1 MVTVLYLASTSPRR
15 QQLLRAAGIG
25 FCPHA
30 PGPEPEPEAT
40 GTPAAQ
46 AAASARAKALT
57 ALRPGGLGRLLAVDT
72 VVAHGGL
79 ALGKP
84 KDEAEA
90 RAMLVRL
97 CGETHAVHTAHC
109 LLDLSSGAFC
119 EVVTTARVRCQRL
132 TDAEI
137 TGYLGAGEWRDKAG
151 GYAIQGTAS
160 AFMEVVAGDLDTVI
174 GLSVAAV
181 NRLLAADGR
190 EGAS

>member
-1 MVTVLYLASTSPRR
+1 MVAVLYLASTSPRR

-25 FCPHA
+25 FRLHA
-30 PGPEPEPEAT
+30 PGPEPSTT

-57 ALRPGGLGRLLAVDT
+57 AVRPKGPGRLLTADT
-72 VVAHGGL
+72 VVALGGV

-84 KDEAEA
+84 KDEVQA
-90 RAMLVRL
+90 RSMLQGL
-97 CGETHAVHTAHC
+97 CGETHQVHTAHC
-109 LLDLSSGAFC
+109 LLDLSSGVLD
-119 EVVTTARVRCQRL
+119 EVVTTSRVRCQRL

-137 TGYLGAGEWRDKAG
+137 TAYLAGGEWQGKAG
-151 GYAIQGTAS
+151 AYAIQGAAG

-181 NRLLAADGR
+181 TGLLATDSRKGV
-190 EGAS
+190 S